1 MDIILLRTLSRKSSL
16 GFGQYSNMTIHQI
29 INIHKTGYLRWVYYN
44 FEGITFTD
52 DILNEIYVREKDK
65 IKKPGKNPELHTET
79 TFKKFSSLKRN
90 DPAYFKIVSKERK
103 NRKQKLIRKEMSRK
117 KECFSKSILQ
127 SKNHG
132 H

>member
-1 MDIILLRTLSRKSSL
+1 MDIILLRTLSHKSSL
-16 GFGQYSNMTIHQI
+16 GFGYYGNMTIRQI
-29 INIHKTGYLRWVYYN
+29 IDIQKPGYLRWVYYN
-44 FEGITFTD
+44 AEGITFAD
-52 DILNEIYVREKDK
+52 DILDEIFVHEKDR

-79 TFKKFSSLKRN
+79 TAKKFSSLKHN

-103 NRKQKLIRKEMSRK
+103 NRKLKLYRKEMSRK
-117 KECFSKSILQ
+117 KENFSKSILQ